1 MLPINKYYSLSQ
13 KKSYHHNQVKFFV
26 RNIHK
31 YLSFLI
37 SIQLLLWTVSGIYF
51 AFNKI
56 ENVRGEQYREE
67 PNFNVDFSKLNF
79 QIDGA
84 QNIRVIDRMDQEI
97 LVVDGIYGR
106 EYLNFE
112 GKDVEQIKVEE
123 AKALSAKQTSLI
135 PESVDLIT
143 ENTIGSEYRGR
154 ALPIYRVTSVN
165 EAGQSINVYLNV
177 YTGEV
182 EAVRSNQWRIWDL
195 MWGFHI
201 MDWETRED
209 IDNLLLKI
217 FSILAL
223 VSSITGVLLFFKV
236 DIRNKV

>member
-1 MLPINKYYSLSQ
+1 M
-13 KKSYHHNQVKFFV
+13 KFLV

-37 SIQLLLWTVSGIYF
+37 SVQLLLWTVSGIYF

-56 ENVRGEQYREE
+56 ENVRGEQYRNE
-67 PNFNVDFSKLNF
+67 PNFNIDFSKLNF

-84 QNIRVIDRMDQEI
+84 QNIRVINRMNQEI

-106 EYLNFE
+106 QYLDFD
-112 GKDVEQIKVEE
+112 GKDVEQLKAEE

-135 PESVDLIT
+135 SESVDLIT

-154 ALPIYRVTSVN
+154 ALPIYRVKSVN
-165 EAGQSINVYLNV
+165 EAGESINVYLNV
-177 YTGEV
+177 YTGQV

-223 VSSITGVLLFFKV
+223 ISSITGVLLFFKIDLV
-236 DIRNKV
+236 RKT

>member
-1 MLPINKYYSLSQ
+1 M
-13 KKSYHHNQVKFFV
+13 KFLV

-84 QNIRVIDRMDQEI
+84 RNIRVIDRMDQEI

-112 GKDVEQIKVEE
+112 GKDVEQLKEEE

-135 PESVDLIT
+135 PESVELIT

-154 ALPIYRVTSVN
+154 ALPIYRVKSVN
-165 EAGQSINVYLNV
+165 EAGESINVYLNI

-223 VSSITGVLLFFKV
+223 ISSITGVLLFFKIDLV
-236 DIRNKV
+236 LKT

>member
-1 MLPINKYYSLSQ
+1 M
-13 KKSYHHNQVKFFV
+13 KFLV

-84 QNIRVIDRMDQEI
+84 QNIRVIDRMDVEI

-112 GKDVEQIKVEE
+112 GKNVEQLKVEE
-123 AKALSAKQTSLI
+123 AKTLSAKQTSLI
-135 PESVDLIT
+135 PESVELIT

-223 VSSITGVLLFFKV
+223 ISSITGVLLFFKADV
-236 DIRNKV
+236 RSKNKAN

>member
-1 MLPINKYYSLSQ
+1 M
-13 KKSYHHNQVKFFV
+13 KFLV

-79 QIDGA
+79 EIDGA
-84 QNIRVIDRMDQEI
+84 QNIRVTDRMDQQI

-106 EYLNFE
+106 EYLDFY
-112 GKDVEQIKVEE
+112 GKDVEQLNAEE
-123 AKALSAKQTSLI
+123 AKTLSAKHTSLI
-135 PESVDLIT
+135 PESVELVT
-143 ENTIGSEYRGR
+143 ENIVGSEFRGR
-154 ALPIYRVTSVN
+154 ALPIYRVKSVN
-165 EAGQSINVYLNV
+165 DVGEGINVYLNV

-223 VSSITGVLLFFKV
+223 ISSITGVLLFFKV
-236 DIRNKV
+236 DVRNKAKAD

>member
-1 MLPINKYYSLSQ
+1 M
-13 KKSYHHNQVKFFV
+13 
-26 RNIHK
+26 
-31 YLSFLI
+31 
-37 SIQLLLWTVSGIYF
+37 LLWTVSGIYF

-79 QIDGA
+79 EIDGA
-84 QNIRVIDRMDQEI
+84 QNIRVTDRMDQEI

-106 EYLNFE
+106 EYLDFD
-112 GKDVEQIKVEE
+112 GKDVEQLNAEE
-123 AKALSAKQTSLI
+123 AKALSAKHTSLI
-135 PESVDLIT
+135 PKSVELVT
-143 ENTIGSEYRGR
+143 ENIVGSEFRGR
-154 ALPIYRVTSVN
+154 ALPIFRVKSVN
-165 EAGQSINVYLNV
+165 DVGESINVYLNV

-182 EAVRSNQWRIWDL
+182 EAVRSVQWRIWDL

-201 MDWETRED
+201 MDWETRDD

-223 VSSITGVLLFFKV
+223 ISSITGVLLFFKV
-236 DIRNKV
+236 DVRNKA

>member
-1 MLPINKYYSLSQ
+1 M
-13 KKSYHHNQVKFFV
+13 KFLV

-106 EYLNFE
+106 EYLNFQ
-112 GKDVEQIKVEE
+112 GKDVDQLKEEE

-223 VSSITGVLLFFKV
+223 ISSITGVLLFFRIDLVRKT
-236 DIRNKV
+236 

>member
-1 MLPINKYYSLSQ
+1 M
-13 KKSYHHNQVKFFV
+13 KFLV

-31 YLSFLI
+31 YLSFFI

-79 QIDGA
+79 EIDGA
-84 QNIRVIDRMDQEI
+84 RNIRVIDRMDQEV

-106 EYLNFE
+106 EYLNFD
-112 GKDVEQIKVEE
+112 GKDVEQLNAEE
-123 AKALSAKQTSLI
+123 AKTLSAKQTSLI
-135 PESVDLIT
+135 PESIELVT
-143 ENTIGSEYRGR
+143 ENIVGSEFRGR
-154 ALPIYRVTSVN
+154 ALPIYRVKSVN
-165 EAGQSINVYLNV
+165 DVGESINVYLNV

-182 EAVRSNQWRIWDL
+182 EAVRSVQWRIWDL
-195 MWGFHI
+195 MWGLHI
-201 MDWETRED
+201 MDWETRDD

-223 VSSITGVLLFFKV
+223 ISSITGVLLFFKV
-236 DIRNKV
+236 DVRNKAKAD

>member
-1 MLPINKYYSLSQ
+1 M
-13 KKSYHHNQVKFFV
+13 KFLV

-79 QIDGA
+79 QIGGA
-84 QNIRVIDRMDQEI
+84 RNIRVIDRMDQEI

-112 GKDVEQIKVEE
+112 GKDVEQLNEEE

-154 ALPIYRVTSVN
+154 ALPIYRVKSVN
-165 EAGQSINVYLNV
+165 EAGESINVYLNV

-223 VSSITGVLLFFKV
+223 ISSITGVLLFFKV
-236 DIRNKV
+236 DVRNKV

>member
-1 MLPINKYYSLSQ
+1 M
-13 KKSYHHNQVKFFV
+13 KFFV

>member
-1 MLPINKYYSLSQ
+1 MLSINKYYSLSQ

-154 ALPIYRVTSVN
+154 ALPIYRVKSVN
-165 EAGQSINVYLNV
+165 EAGESINVYLNI

-223 VSSITGVLLFFKV
+223 ISSITGVLLFFKV

>member
-1 MLPINKYYSLSQ
+1 M
-13 KKSYHHNQVKFFV
+13 KFLV

-79 QIDGA
+79 EIDGA
-84 QNIRVIDRMDQEI
+84 QNIRVTDRMDQQI

-106 EYLNFE
+106 EYLDFY
-112 GKDVEQIKVEE
+112 GKEVEQLNAEE
-123 AKALSAKQTSLI
+123 AKTLSAKRTSLI
-135 PESVDLIT
+135 PKSVELVT
-143 ENTIGSEYRGR
+143 ENIVGSEFRGR
-154 ALPIYRVTSVN
+154 ALPIYRVKSVN
-165 EAGQSINVYLNV
+165 DLGEGINVYLNV

-182 EAVRSNQWRIWDL
+182 EAVRSVQWQIWDL

-201 MDWETRED
+201 MDWETRDD

-223 VSSITGVLLFFKV
+223 ISSITGVLLFFKV
-236 DIRNKV
+236 DVRNKAKAD

>member
-1 MLPINKYYSLSQ
+1 M
-13 KKSYHHNQVKFFV
+13 KFLV

-79 QIDGA
+79 EIDGA
-84 QNIRVIDRMDQEI
+84 QNIRVTDRMDQQI
-97 LVVDGIYGR
+97 LVVDSIYGR
-106 EYLNFE
+106 EYLDFY
-112 GKDVEQIKVEE
+112 GKDVEQLNAEE
-123 AKALSAKQTSLI
+123 AKTLSAKHTSLI
-135 PESVDLIT
+135 PESVELVT
-143 ENTIGSEYRGR
+143 ENIVGSEFRGR
-154 ALPIYRVTSVN
+154 ALPIYRVKSVN
-165 EAGQSINVYLNV
+165 DVGEGINVYLNV

-182 EAVRSNQWRIWDL
+182 EAVRSVQWQIWDL

-201 MDWETRED
+201 MDWETRDD

-223 VSSITGVLLFFKV
+223 ISSITGVLLFFKV
-236 DIRNKV
+236 DVRNKAKAD

>member
-1 MLPINKYYSLSQ
+1 M
-13 KKSYHHNQVKFFV
+13 
-26 RNIHK
+26 
-31 YLSFLI
+31 
-37 SIQLLLWTVSGIYF
+37 LLWTVSGIYF

-79 QIDGA
+79 EIDGV
-84 QNIRVIDRMDQEI
+84 QNIRVTDRMDQEI

-106 EYLNFE
+106 EYLDFD
-112 GKDVEQIKVEE
+112 GKDVEQLNAEE
-123 AKALSAKQTSLI
+123 AKALSAKHTSLI
-135 PESVDLIT
+135 PKSVELVT
-143 ENTIGSEYRGR
+143 ENIVGSEFRGR
-154 ALPIYRVTSVN
+154 ALPIFRVKSVN
-165 EAGQSINVYLNV
+165 DVGESINVYLNV

-182 EAVRSNQWRIWDL
+182 EAVRSIQWRIWDL

-201 MDWETRED
+201 MDWETRDD

-223 VSSITGVLLFFKV
+223 ISSITGVLLFFKV

>member
-1 MLPINKYYSLSQ
+1 M
-13 KKSYHHNQVKFFV
+13 KFLV

-84 QNIRVIDRMDQEI
+84 QNIRVIDRMDEEI

-112 GKDVEQIKVEE
+112 GKNVEQLKVEE

-135 PESVDLIT
+135 PESVELIT

-154 ALPIYRVTSVN
+154 ALPIYRVKSVN
-165 EAGQSINVYLNV
+165 DVGESINVYLNV

-223 VSSITGVLLFFKV
+223 ISSITGVLLFFKV
-236 DIRNKV
+236 DVRNKTQAN

>member
-1 MLPINKYYSLSQ
+1 M
-13 KKSYHHNQVKFFV
+13 KFLV

-79 QIDGA
+79 EIDGA
-84 QNIRVIDRMDQEI
+84 QNIRVTDRMDQEI

-106 EYLNFE
+106 EYLDFD
-112 GKDVEQIKVEE
+112 GKDVEQLNAEE
-123 AKALSAKQTSLI
+123 AKTLSAKHTSLI
-135 PESVDLIT
+135 PESVELVT
-143 ENTIGSEYRGR
+143 ENIVGSEFRGR
-154 ALPIYRVTSVN
+154 ALPIYRVKSVN
-165 EAGQSINVYLNV
+165 DVGEGINVYLNV

-182 EAVRSNQWRIWDL
+182 EAVRSVQWRIWDL

-201 MDWETRED
+201 MDWETRDD

-223 VSSITGVLLFFKV
+223 ISSITGVLLFFKV
-236 DIRNKV
+236 DVRNKAKAD

>member
-1 MLPINKYYSLSQ
+1 M
-13 KKSYHHNQVKFFV
+13 KFLV

-79 QIDGA
+79 EIDGA
-84 QNIRVIDRMDQEI
+84 QNIRVTDRMDQEI

-106 EYLNFE
+106 EYLDFD
-112 GKDVEQIKVEE
+112 GKDVEQLNAEE
-123 AKALSAKQTSLI
+123 AKALSAKHTSLI
-135 PESVDLIT
+135 PKSVELVT
-143 ENTIGSEYRGR
+143 ENIVGSEFRGR
-154 ALPIYRVTSVN
+154 ALPIFRVKSVN
-165 EAGQSINVYLNV
+165 DVGESINVYLNV

-182 EAVRSNQWRIWDL
+182 EAVRSVQWRIWDL

-201 MDWETRED
+201 MDWETRDD

-223 VSSITGVLLFFKV
+223 ISSITGVLLFFKV
-236 DIRNKV
+236 DVRNKA

>member
-1 MLPINKYYSLSQ
+1 M
-13 KKSYHHNQVKFFV
+13 KFLV

-56 ENVRGEQYREE
+56 ENVRGEQYREK

-84 QNIRVIDRMDQEI
+84 QNIRVIDRMDEEI

-112 GKDVEQIKVEE
+112 GKNVEQLKIEE
-123 AKALSAKQTSLI
+123 AKTLSAKQTSLI
-135 PESVDLIT
+135 PESVELIT

-223 VSSITGVLLFFKV
+223 ISSITGVLLFFRIDLVRKT
-236 DIRNKV
+236 

>member
-1 MLPINKYYSLSQ
+1 MKLL
-13 KKSYHHNQVKFFV
+13 V

-67 PNFNVDFSKLNF
+67 SNFNVDFSKLNF
-79 QIDGA
+79 EIDGA
-84 QNIRVIDRMDQEI
+84 QNIRVTDRMDQQI

-106 EYLNFE
+106 EYLDFD
-112 GKDVEQIKVEE
+112 GKDVEQLNAEE
-123 AKALSAKQTSLI
+123 AKTLSAKHTSLI
-135 PESVDLIT
+135 PESVELVT
-143 ENTIGSEYRGR
+143 ENIVGSEFRGR
-154 ALPIYRVTSVN
+154 ALPIYRVKSVN
-165 EAGQSINVYLNV
+165 DVGESINVYLNV

-182 EAVRSNQWRIWDL
+182 EAVRSVQWRIWDL

-201 MDWETRED
+201 MDWETRDD

-223 VSSITGVLLFFKV
+223 ISSITGVLLFFKV
-236 DIRNKV
+236 DVRNKAKAD

>member
-1 MLPINKYYSLSQ
+1 M
-13 KKSYHHNQVKFFV
+13 KFLV

-31 YLSFLI
+31 YLSFFI

-79 QIDGA
+79 EIDGV
-84 QNIRVIDRMDQEI
+84 QNIRVTDRMDQEI

-106 EYLNFE
+106 EYLDFD
-112 GKDVEQIKVEE
+112 GKDVEQLNAEE
-123 AKALSAKQTSLI
+123 AKALSAKHTSLI
-135 PESVDLIT
+135 PKSVELVT
-143 ENTIGSEYRGR
+143 ENIVGSEFRGR
-154 ALPIYRVTSVN
+154 ALPIFRVKSVN
-165 EAGQSINVYLNV
+165 DVGESINVYLNV

-182 EAVRSNQWRIWDL
+182 EAVRSIQWRIWDL

-223 VSSITGVLLFFKV
+223 ISSITGVLLFFKV
-236 DIRNKV
+236 DVRNKA

>member
-1 MLPINKYYSLSQ
+1 M
-13 KKSYHHNQVKFFV
+13 KFLV

-37 SIQLLLWTVSGIYF
+37 SIQLFLWTVSGIYF

-79 QIDGA
+79 EIDGA
-84 QNIRVIDRMDQEI
+84 QNIRVTDRMDQQI

-106 EYLNFE
+106 EYLDFD
-112 GKDVEQIKVEE
+112 GKDVEQLNAEE
-123 AKALSAKQTSLI
+123 AKTLSAKHTSLI
-135 PESVDLIT
+135 PESVELVT
-143 ENTIGSEYRGR
+143 ENIVGSEFRGR
-154 ALPIYRVTSVN
+154 ALPIYRVKSVN
-165 EAGQSINVYLNV
+165 DVGEGINVYLNV

-182 EAVRSNQWRIWDL
+182 EAVRSVQWQIWDL

-201 MDWETRED
+201 MDWETRDD

-223 VSSITGVLLFFKV
+223 ISSITGVLLFFKV
-236 DIRNKV
+236 DVRNKAKAD

>member
-1 MLPINKYYSLSQ
+1 M
-13 KKSYHHNQVKFFV
+13 KFLV

-31 YLSFLI
+31 YLSFFI

-79 QIDGA
+79 EIDGA
-84 QNIRVIDRMDQEI
+84 QNIRVIDRMDQEV

-106 EYLNFE
+106 EYLNFD
-112 GKDVEQIKVEE
+112 GKDVEQLNAEE
-123 AKALSAKQTSLI
+123 AKTLSAKQTSLI
-135 PESVDLIT
+135 PESIELVT
-143 ENTIGSEYRGR
+143 ENIVGSEFRGR
-154 ALPIYRVTSVN
+154 ALPIYRVKSVN
-165 EAGQSINVYLNV
+165 DVGESINVYLNV

-182 EAVRSNQWRIWDL
+182 EAVRSVQWRIWDL

-201 MDWETRED
+201 MDWETRDD

-223 VSSITGVLLFFKV
+223 ISSITGVLLFFKV

>member
-1 MLPINKYYSLSQ
+1 M
-13 KKSYHHNQVKFFV
+13 KFLV

-84 QNIRVIDRMDQEI
+84 QNIRVIDRMDEEI

-112 GKDVEQIKVEE
+112 GKNVEQLKVEE
-123 AKALSAKQTSLI
+123 AKTLSAKQTSLI
-135 PESVDLIT
+135 PESVELIT

-154 ALPIYRVTSVN
+154 ALPIYRVKSVN
-165 EAGQSINVYLNV
+165 DVGESINVYLNV

-223 VSSITGVLLFFKV
+223 ISSITGVLLFFKV
-236 DIRNKV
+236 DVRNKTQAN

>member
-1 MLPINKYYSLSQ
+1 M
-13 KKSYHHNQVKFFV
+13 KFLV

-31 YLSFLI
+31 YLSFFI

-79 QIDGA
+79 EIDGA
-84 QNIRVIDRMDQEI
+84 RNIRVIDRMDQEV

-106 EYLNFE
+106 EYLNFD
-112 GKDVEQIKVEE
+112 GKDVEQLNAEE
-123 AKALSAKQTSLI
+123 AKTLSAKQTSLI
-135 PESVDLIT
+135 PESIELVT
-143 ENTIGSEYRGR
+143 ENIVGSEFRGR
-154 ALPIYRVTSVN
+154 ALPIYRVKSVN
-165 EAGQSINVYLNV
+165 DVGESINVYLNV

-182 EAVRSNQWRIWDL
+182 EAVRSVQWRIWDL

-201 MDWETRED
+201 MDWETRDD

-223 VSSITGVLLFFKV
+223 ISSITGVLLFFKV
-236 DIRNKV
+236 DVRNKV

>member
-1 MLPINKYYSLSQ
+1 M
-13 KKSYHHNQVKFFV
+13 KFLV

-84 QNIRVIDRMDQEI
+84 RNIRVIDRMDQEI

-112 GKDVEQIKVEE
+112 GKDVDQLKEEE

-154 ALPIYRVTSVN
+154 ALPIYRVKSVN
-165 EAGQSINVYLNV
+165 EAGESINVYLNV

-223 VSSITGVLLFFKV
+223 ISSITGVLLFFKV
-236 DIRNKV
+236 DVRNKAKAD

>member
-1 MLPINKYYSLSQ
+1 M
-13 KKSYHHNQVKFFV
+13 KFLV

-37 SIQLLLWTVSGIYF
+37 SVQLLLWTVSGIYF

-79 QIDGA
+79 EIDGA
-84 QNIRVIDRMDQEI
+84 QNIRVTDRMDQEI
-97 LVVDGIYGR
+97 LIVDGIYGR
-106 EYLNFE
+106 EYLDFD
-112 GKDVEQIKVEE
+112 GKDVEQLNAEE
-123 AKALSAKQTSLI
+123 AKTLSAKHTSLI
-135 PESVDLIT
+135 PESVELVT
-143 ENTIGSEYRGR
+143 ENIVGSEFRGR
-154 ALPIYRVTSVN
+154 ALPIYRVKSVN
-165 EAGQSINVYLNV
+165 DVGESINVYLNV

-182 EAVRSNQWRIWDL
+182 EAVRSVQWRIWDL

-201 MDWETRED
+201 MDWETRDD

-223 VSSITGVLLFFKV
+223 ISSITGVLLFFKV
-236 DIRNKV
+236 DVRNKAKAD

>member
-1 MLPINKYYSLSQ
+1 M
-13 KKSYHHNQVKFFV
+13 KFLV

-84 QNIRVIDRMDQEI
+84 QNIRVIDRMDEEI

-112 GKDVEQIKVEE
+112 GKNVQQLKVEE
-123 AKALSAKQTSLI
+123 AKTLSAKQTSLI
-135 PESVDLIT
+135 PESVELIT

-154 ALPIYRVTSVN
+154 ALPIYRVKSVN
-165 EAGQSINVYLNV
+165 DVGESINVYLNV

-223 VSSITGVLLFFKV
+223 ISSITGVLLFFKV
-236 DIRNKV
+236 DVRNKTQAN

>member
-1 MLPINKYYSLSQ
+1 M
-13 KKSYHHNQVKFFV
+13 KFLV

-84 QNIRVIDRMDQEI
+84 RNIRVIDRIDQEI

-112 GKDVEQIKVEE
+112 GKDVEQLKEEE

-154 ALPIYRVTSVN
+154 ALPIYRVKSVN
-165 EAGQSINVYLNV
+165 EAGESINVYLNV

-223 VSSITGVLLFFKV
+223 ISSITGVLLFFRIDLVRKT
-236 DIRNKV
+236 

>member
-1 MLPINKYYSLSQ
+1 M
-13 KKSYHHNQVKFFV
+13 KFLV

-31 YLSFLI
+31 YLSVLL

-79 QIDGA
+79 EIDGA
-84 QNIRVIDRMDQEI
+84 QNIRVTDRMDQQI

-106 EYLNFE
+106 EYLDFD
-112 GKDVEQIKVEE
+112 GKDVEQLNAEE
-123 AKALSAKQTSLI
+123 AKTLSAKHTSLI
-135 PESVDLIT
+135 PESVELVT
-143 ENTIGSEYRGR
+143 ENIVGSEFRGR
-154 ALPIYRVTSVN
+154 ALPIYRVKSVN
-165 EAGQSINVYLNV
+165 DVGEGINVYLNV

-182 EAVRSNQWRIWDL
+182 EAVRSVQWQIWDL

-201 MDWETRED
+201 MDWETRDD

-223 VSSITGVLLFFKV
+223 ISSITGVLLFFKV
-236 DIRNKV
+236 DVRNKAKAD

>member
-1 MLPINKYYSLSQ
+1 M
-13 KKSYHHNQVKFFV
+13 KFLV

-79 QIDGA
+79 EIDGA
-84 QNIRVIDRMDQEI
+84 QNIRVTDRMDQQI

-106 EYLNFE
+106 EYLDFY
-112 GKDVEQIKVEE
+112 GKDVEQLNAEE
-123 AKALSAKQTSLI
+123 AKTLSAKHTSLI
-135 PESVDLIT
+135 PESVELVT
-143 ENTIGSEYRGR
+143 ENIVGSEFRGR
-154 ALPIYRVTSVN
+154 ALPIYRVKSVN
-165 EAGQSINVYLNV
+165 DVGEGINVYLNV

-182 EAVRSNQWRIWDL
+182 EAVRSVQWRIWDL

-201 MDWETRED
+201 MDWETRDD

-223 VSSITGVLLFFKV
+223 ISSITGVLLFFKV
-236 DIRNKV
+236 DVRNKAKAD

>member
-1 MLPINKYYSLSQ
+1 MKLL
-13 KKSYHHNQVKFFV
+13 V

-79 QIDGA
+79 EIDGA
-84 QNIRVIDRMDQEI
+84 QNIRVTDRMDQEI

-106 EYLNFE
+106 EYLDFD
-112 GKDVEQIKVEE
+112 GKDVEQLNAEE
-123 AKALSAKQTSLI
+123 AKTLSAKHTSLI
-135 PESVDLIT
+135 PESVELVT
-143 ENTIGSEYRGR
+143 ENIVGSEFRGR
-154 ALPIYRVTSVN
+154 ALPIYRVKSVN
-165 EAGQSINVYLNV
+165 DVGEGINVYLNV

-182 EAVRSNQWRIWDL
+182 EAVRSVQWRIWDL

-201 MDWETRED
+201 MDWETRDD

-223 VSSITGVLLFFKV
+223 ISSITGVLLFFKV
-236 DIRNKV
+236 DVRNKAKAD

>member
-1 MLPINKYYSLSQ
+1 M
-13 KKSYHHNQVKFFV
+13 KFLV

-84 QNIRVIDRMDQEI
+84 RNIRVIDRMDQEI

-112 GKDVEQIKVEE
+112 GKDVEQLKVEE

-154 ALPIYRVTSVN
+154 VLPIYRVKSVN
-165 EAGQSINVYLNV
+165 EAGESINVYLNI

-223 VSSITGVLLFFKV
+223 ISSITGVLLFFKV
-236 DIRNKV
+236 DVRNKV

>member
-1 MLPINKYYSLSQ
+1 M
-13 KKSYHHNQVKFFV
+13 KFLV

-37 SIQLLLWTVSGIYF
+37 SIQLFLWTVSGIYF

-79 QIDGA
+79 EIDGA
-84 QNIRVIDRMDQEI
+84 QNIRVTDRMDQEI

-106 EYLNFE
+106 EYLDFD
-112 GKDVEQIKVEE
+112 GKDVEQLNAEE
-123 AKALSAKQTSLI
+123 AKALSAKHTSLI
-135 PESVDLIT
+135 PKSVELVT
-143 ENTIGSEYRGR
+143 ENIVGSEFRGR
-154 ALPIYRVTSVN
+154 ALPIFRVKSVN
-165 EAGQSINVYLNV
+165 DVGESINVYLNV

-182 EAVRSNQWRIWDL
+182 EAVRSIQWRIWDL

-201 MDWETRED
+201 MDWETRDD

-223 VSSITGVLLFFKV
+223 ISSITGVLLFFKV
-236 DIRNKV
+236 DVRNKAKAD

>member
-1 MLPINKYYSLSQ
+1 M
-13 KKSYHHNQVKFFV
+13 
-26 RNIHK
+26 
-31 YLSFLI
+31 
-37 SIQLLLWTVSGIYF
+37 LLWTVSGIYF

-79 QIDGA
+79 EIDGV
-84 QNIRVIDRMDQEI
+84 QNIRVTDRMDQEI

-106 EYLNFE
+106 EYLDFD
-112 GKDVEQIKVEE
+112 GKDIEQLNAEE
-123 AKALSAKQTSLI
+123 AKALSAKHTSLI
-135 PESVDLIT
+135 PKSVELVT
-143 ENTIGSEYRGR
+143 ENIVGSEFRGR
-154 ALPIYRVTSVN
+154 ALPIFRVKSVN
-165 EAGQSINVYLNV
+165 DVGESINVYLNV

-182 EAVRSNQWRIWDL
+182 EAVRSIQWRIWDL

-201 MDWETRED
+201 MDWETRDD

-223 VSSITGVLLFFKV
+223 ISSITGVLLFFKV
-236 DIRNKV
+236 DVRNKA

>member
-1 MLPINKYYSLSQ
+1 M
-13 KKSYHHNQVKFFV
+13 KFLV

-67 PNFNVDFSKLNF
+67 PNFTVDFSKLNF
-79 QIDGA
+79 EIDGA
-84 QNIRVIDRMDQEI
+84 QNIRVTDRMDQEI
-97 LVVDGIYGR
+97 LIVDGIYGR
-106 EYLNFE
+106 EYLDFD
-112 GKDVEQIKVEE
+112 GKDVEQLNAEE
-123 AKALSAKQTSLI
+123 AKTLSAKHTSLI
-135 PESVDLIT
+135 PESVELVT
-143 ENTIGSEYRGR
+143 ENIVGSEFRGR
-154 ALPIYRVTSVN
+154 ALPIYRVKSVN
-165 EAGQSINVYLNV
+165 DVGEGINVYLNV

-182 EAVRSNQWRIWDL
+182 EAVRSVQWQIWDL

-201 MDWETRED
+201 MDWETRDD

-223 VSSITGVLLFFKV
+223 ISSITGVLLFFKV
-236 DIRNKV
+236 DVRNKAKAD